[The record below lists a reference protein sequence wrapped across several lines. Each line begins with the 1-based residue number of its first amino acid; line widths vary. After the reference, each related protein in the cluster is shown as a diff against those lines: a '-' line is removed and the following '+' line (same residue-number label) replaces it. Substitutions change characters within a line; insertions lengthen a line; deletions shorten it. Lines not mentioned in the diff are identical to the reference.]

1 MIFFGNKISNMNSK
15 NEILKYYFGYD
26 SLKEEQSKIIDS
38 VLANN
43 DTIGLLP
50 TGYGKSICFNIP
62 ALLLDGLTLVIT
74 PLISLM
80 QDQVKNLKNKF
91 IKAEYINSLQ
101 TETEKNQ
108 IYNKLLNDK
117 IKILFVSGE
126 RLLNKRFI
134 DIVNKIKISLIVC
147 DEAHT
152 LLWSEDFR
160 QSLKYIPNFIEK
172 LNERPPIL
180 ALTATATKITIMKIT
195 DILKLNNP
203 NLIIGDCDRKN
214 IFYRIIKTNN
224 KERSLLSYLSR
235 NKTKGIIYTLTI
247 KNAEYLYYE
256 LKELGYNV
264 GLYHGELD
272 SDEKK
277 LNQINFTNG
286 IYNLMVAT
294 NAFGMGIDIPDIR
307 FVVEYDLPQSIEDFM
322 QQTGRGSRDG
332 KYAEGV
338 LLFDIRDI
346 STNEY
351 FIDNIKNDSIDN
363 HELNLIKLDRYQKL
377 DRMIELGLSKKC
389 IHQLISEYFS
399 KKHPGKCNMC
409 SNCKKN

>member
-1 MIFFGNKISNMNSK
+1 MNSK

-26 SLKEEQSKIIDS
+26 SLKEEQSEIIDS
-38 VLANN
+38 ILANN

-62 ALLLDGLTLVIT
+62 ALLFDGITIVIT

-80 QDQVKNLKNKF
+80 QDQVRNLKDKF
-91 IKAEYINSLQ
+91 IKADYINSLQ
-101 TETEKNQ
+101 TDAEKNNV
-108 IYNKLLNDK
+108 YKKLLNDK
-117 IKILFVSGE
+117 IKILFVAGE
-126 RLLNKRFI
+126 RLLTKRFI
-134 DIVNKIKISLIVC
+134 NVINKINVSLVVC

-160 QSLKYIPNFIEK
+160 QSLKFIPDFIDK
-172 LNERPPIL
+172 LNKRPPIL
-180 ALTATATKITIMKIT
+180 ALTATATKLTIAKIT
-195 DILKLNNP
+195 NILKLNSP
-203 NLIIGDCDRKN
+203 RLIIGDCDRKN

-224 KERSLLSYLSR
+224 KERSLLCYLSK
-235 NKTKGIIYTLTI
+235 NKNKGIIYTLTI
-247 KNAEYLYYE
+247 RNAEYLHYE
-256 LKELGYNV
+256 LKELGYKV

-272 SDEKK
+272 PDEKII
-277 LNQINFTNG
+277 NQNKFTSG
-286 IYNLMVAT
+286 EYNLMVST

-322 QQTGRGSRDG
+322 QQTGRASRDG

-351 FIDNIKNDSIDN
+351 FIDNIKNDSISA
-363 HELNLIKLDRYQKL
+363 HELNIIKLDRYQKL

-389 IHQLISEYFS
+389 IHQLISEYFG
-399 KKHPGKCNMC
+399 KKHPGKCQMC
-409 SNCKKN
+409 SNCKK